1 MRLLR
6 TTRGARSRC
15 APADPWPRA
24 GSVFKETAPEAE
36 EAARFLVAH
45 RDRDRAQRVAEAML
59 KMKKLDFA
67 GLEVA
72 YRGDQRGT

>member
-1 MRLLR
+1 
-6 TTRGARSRC
+6 
-15 APADPWPRA
+15 
-24 GSVFKETAPEAE
+24 
-36 EAARFLVAH
+36 LVAH